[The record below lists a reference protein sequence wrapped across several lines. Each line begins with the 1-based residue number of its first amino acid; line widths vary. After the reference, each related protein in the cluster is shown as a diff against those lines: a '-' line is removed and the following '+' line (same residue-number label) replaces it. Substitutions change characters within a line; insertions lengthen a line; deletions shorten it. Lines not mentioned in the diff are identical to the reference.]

1 MTANKLRKIIIRHS
15 LKIWKKSKIRSR
27 LEKKEYEKKEK
38 KQTWIETWIGTKKS
52 KWKREMNVQTEKG
65 NKSPNKDWK
74 K

>member
-1 MTANKLRKIIIRHS
+1 MKRK
-15 LKIWKKSKIRSR
+15 KKN
-27 LEKKEYEKKEK
+27 LN
-38 KQTWIETWIGTKKS
+38 WDKKS